1 MEIDSFLILKE
12 LIRDTSLLSG
22 ELFFKQVVATISRL
36 FGADLVFIAYHKNP
50 KSDAV
55 DILGVWERGKE
66 LAPWSFSLPGT
77 PCEVLYDPKHQREWK
92 KIEVGGSVIINKDLR
107 DRFESMKDT
116 QYEVFIGVPLSTEEG
131 IIGHVALFFE
141 KKGILD
147 TEMESIVELI
157 ELFSFRIQGEL
168 IRLISEKEKENTLQ
182 KLESLNLR
190 LKLES
195 ITDPLTQIYNRRYFT
210 SRNQEAFSQYKR
222 DGMPY
227 ALLILDI
234 DHFKKVND
242 EFGHNIGDQV
252 LSRVASVLLANCRS
266 DIELLFRIGG
276 EEFAIL
282 CQKNITPSGLS
293 EFTKRLNQVF
303 RSYQIP
309 ELPGKQITV
318 SIGASMPEKGDV
330 SWNTLYSRA
339 DAALYEAKES
349 GRDRAVIRC
358 S

>member
-22 ELFFKQVVATISRL
+22 EPFFKQVVVTISRL
-36 FGADLVFIAYHKNP
+36 FQADLTFIAYQKNP
-50 KSDAV
+50 KNDAV
-55 DILGVWERGKE
+55 DVLGVWERGKE

-77 PCEVLYDPKHQREWK
+77 PCEVLYNTKHQSEWK
-92 KIEVGGSVIINKDLR
+92 KIEVGRSVIINQELR

-116 QYEVFIGVPLSTEEG
+116 QYEIFIGVPLSTEEG

-141 KKGILD
+141 KKEIRD
-147 TEMESIVELI
+147 MESIVELI

-168 IRLISEKEKENTLQ
+168 IRLISEREKENTL
-182 KLESLNLR
+182 KELESLNLR

-222 DGMPY
+222 DRMPY
-227 ALLILDI
+227 ALVILDV
-234 DHFKKVND
+234 DYFKKIND
-242 EFGHNIGDQV
+242 EFGHNVGDQV
-252 LSRVASVLLANCRS
+252 LCRVAAVLLANCRS
-266 DIELLFRIGG
+266 GIELLFRIGG

-282 CQKNITPSGLS
+282 CQRNITPSGLS

-309 ELPGKQITV
+309 ELPDKQITV
-318 SIGASMPEKGDV
+318 SIGASMPEEGDV